1 MARVRTRYAAVVMCL
16 GGLLLLLG
24 PTMPW
29 LVSSGARPRTLN
41 AFHLGRYVTADVAW
55 MHLAG
60 VVYLLLGALVAAAA
74 MVLFMSPRPRTAV
87 IVATALALT
96 VCGALDT
103 AFTKS
108 AIHGEVASHAVQP
121 FSVGYGYT
129 LCSIGGPMALV
140 ATCWLWY
147 TLRRDR
153 TLAAR

>member
-1 MARVRTRYAAVVMCL
+1 MGL

-29 LVSSGARPRTLN
+29 LASNGPTTHPTTFN
-41 AFHLGRYVTADVAW
+41 AFHLGRYATKDVSW
-55 MHLAG
+55 MHVAG
-60 VVYLLLGALVAAAA
+60 VVYMLVGALVVAAA
-74 MVLFMSPRPRTAV
+74 VLLFMSQRPRTAV

-96 VCGALDT
+96 ICGALDT
-103 AFTKS
+103 AFTKN

-129 LCSIGGPMALV
+129 LCSVGGPMALV

-147 TLRRDR
+147 TLRRDHA
-153 TLAAR
+153 LAAR